1 MHMSFRPHYWQ
12 HHQQSH
18 IDTSHCFPGCLQHS
32 MVSDLTRVSIIG
44 LPSRLWSRTQAWLYF
59 PVCLYVCGAVPYHGA
74 IHRSAS
80 TFVEPHPSMVSF
92 FRSASTFVEPYPRIV
107 PSIGHIDCQSFDLR
121 FEPLLPACK
130 RVAVDNIPDKAHPAE
145 ENDDTHKSR
154 RVNNAA
160 RDLVEALTT
169 CLRVLLFE

>member
-1 MHMSFRPHYWQ
+1 MKPLIYLKFLDASYV
-12 HHQQSH
+12 
-18 IDTSHCFPGCLQHS
+18 ILQAIHELLDLGLCVVWIMLLGIS
-32 MVSDLTRVSIIG
+32 CDHFLSSASVEVYLTMVPVIFLS
-44 LPSRLWSRTQAWLYF
+44 PRLWSRTQAWCLF
-59 PVCLYVCGAVPYHGA
+59 PICLYVCGAVPYHGA

-130 RVAVDNIPDKAHPAE
+130 RVAHWLR
-145 ENDDTHKSR
+145 T
-154 RVNNAA
+154 
-160 RDLVEALTT
+160 LV
-169 CLRVLLFE
+169 